1 MLSLL
6 EAIILGL
13 VQGATEFLPI
23 SSTGHLVLVDKV
35 LGFDSS
41 FEFDV
46 LLNIGTILALII
58 YYRKTI
64 FDLISNCKSNLKIFS
79 LIVVATI
86 PAVIIGFIWSDL
98 IENKL
103 QSAWVVV
110 FMLIFI
116 GLLMIWSPTK
126 SKGKSVDKLSV
137 VESAKIGLA
146 QALALIP
153 GTSRSGITILAGQSQ
168 GLNSI
173 ESARFSFL
181 MAIPVISG
189 ATLKVALSGD
199 GRSFIASNPTQLL
212 FGNLA
217 SFLAGLLAVNFLI
230 DILGKK
236 GLKPFGW
243 YRICLGIVLA
253 VLLFAKII

>member
-6 EAIILGL
+6 ESIILGL
-13 VQGATEFLPI
+13 IQGATEFLPI
-23 SSTGHLVLVDKV
+23 SSTGHLVLTDKI
-35 LGFDSS
+35 LGFNSS

-46 LLNIGTILALII
+46 LLNIGTILALLIF
-58 YYRKTI
+58 YRKTLLE
-64 FDLISNCKSNLKIFS
+64 LIVNCRSNIRVFS
-79 LIVVATI
+79 LIIEATV
-86 PAVIIGFIWSDL
+86 PAVVIGYIWSDL

-110 FMLIFI
+110 FMLIAI
-116 GLLMIWSPTK
+116 GLLMIWLPGR
-126 SKGKSVDKLSV
+126 SKGKPVEELSLN
-137 VESAKIGLA
+137 ESRKIGIA

-168 GLNSI
+168 GLNSV

-181 MAIPVISG
+181 MAIPIISG
-189 ATLKVALSGD
+189 ATLKVALSED
-199 GRSFIASNPTQLL
+199 GRNFISTNTTQLF